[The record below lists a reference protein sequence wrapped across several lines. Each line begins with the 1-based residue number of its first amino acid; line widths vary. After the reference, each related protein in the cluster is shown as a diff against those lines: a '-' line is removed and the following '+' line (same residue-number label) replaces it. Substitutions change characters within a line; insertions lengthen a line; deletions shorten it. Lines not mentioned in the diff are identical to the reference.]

1 MHMSSRFDKIRAEI
15 QTQDPVTL
23 MLKLGAPLV
32 LLNLVHLLYNLTD
45 TFWLG
50 KLGKTAVS
58 SPTLSWPVFGTIMS
72 LGMGFGVAG
81 FAFISQ
87 YQGSGDFKK
96 AEKAMGNLF
105 TLFLLFSLFTGLLGF
120 IFTPQ
125 ILTAMKIPHDTY
137 SNTVKYL
144 RVMFISIPFSFFG
157 FAFSFA
163 LRALGDTRTPTGINI
178 FGLIVNVIL
187 DPLLIYGLLF
197 FPKMGVVGAAIATAF
212 SNFLTSILSIFLFF
226 SEKLGLKLHLDDF
239 KPDFK
244 LSMSIITKGI
254 PASIGQSLNSLGF
267 VFLVSII
274 SRFGSVAVA
283 AYSIGD
289 RVIQIIFT
297 VSDAINQA
305 LGTILGQ
312 NLGSRNFERVKETVK
327 KGVLLN
333 AILISTAALFIY
345 AFRGQIIYLFI
356 KDPEVIKE
364 GINFIEKFIIAMPFF
379 GIFGVFSSLAMVSGR
394 TTEGM
399 ILGLIRLWALR
410 IPMSFYFGKIWGTS
424 GVWIGM
430 NISNIIACLF
440 AYLWYLRG
448 TWKRILVD

>member
-1 MHMSSRFDKIRAEI
+1 MATKLVKLREEI
-15 QTQDPVTL
+15 QLEDPIKL

-50 KLGKTAVS
+50 SLGKTAVS

-72 LGMGFGVAG
+72 LGMGFGIAG
-81 FAFISQ
+81 FAYISQ
-87 YQGSGDFKK
+87 YQGSGDFDK
-96 AEKAMGNLF
+96 AEKAMGNLLALL
-105 TLFLLFSLFTGLLGF
+105 LFLSILSGILGF
-120 IFTPQ
+120 ILTPN
-125 ILTAMKIPHDTY
+125 ILKAMKIPPDTFE
-137 SNTVKYL
+137 NTVKYL

-163 LRALGDTRTPTGINI
+163 LRALGDTRTPTAINI
-178 FGLIVNVIL
+178 IGLIVNVIL
-187 DPLLIYGLLF
+187 DPVLIHGLLF
-197 FPKMGVVGAAIATAF
+197 FPRMGVLGAALATAL
-212 SNFLTSILSIFLFF
+212 SNFLASILSAYIFI
-226 SEKLGLKLHLDDF
+226 SGKVGIKLKFADV
-239 KPDFK
+239 KPDTK
-244 LSMSIITKGI
+244 LSLAIITKGI
-254 PASIGQSLNSLGF
+254 PASLGQSLNSLGF

-297 VSDAINQA
+297 ISEALNQA

-312 NLGSRNFERVKETVK
+312 NLGSRNFERVQDAVK
-327 KGVLLN
+327 KGVIIN
-333 AILISTAALFIY
+333 GTLISAMALLIFLSREQLIS
-345 AFRGQIIYLFI
+345 LFI
-356 KDPEVIKE
+356 KEPVVIKE

-399 ILGLIRLWALR
+399 LLGLIRLWVLR
-410 IPMSFYFGKIWGTS
+410 IPMSYYFGKTWGTS
-424 GVWIGM
+424 GIWYGM
-430 NISNIIACLF
+430 NFSNILAALL

-448 TWKRILVD
+448 TWRKVLVE